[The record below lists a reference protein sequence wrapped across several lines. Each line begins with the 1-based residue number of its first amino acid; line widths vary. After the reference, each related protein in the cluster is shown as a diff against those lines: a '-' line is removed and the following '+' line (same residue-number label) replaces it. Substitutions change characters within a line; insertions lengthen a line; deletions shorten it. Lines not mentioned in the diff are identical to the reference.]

1 MINGKRS
8 LAGATANRLEEEEK
22 MSEQL
27 PPEIQALINQHHSA
41 VKQAEQTLQK
51 LPHVAPETLLHT
63 LRDLLLELENA
74 KNSTPASA
82 APAPAH
88 QAFMAAYEDIM
99 GELDQLNFWDD
110 PESWAESYPVL
121 LRRLKFALQSLARPQ
136 SLEKY
141 STMFQDYCR
150 AGGKGQLSYEQALE
164 GFAALM
170 QTDVAQLPDDDDTV
184 IALRQLDA
192 LRRTAEE
199 LFATLPTTSEQYASA
214 KVSFERLMD
223 VLAFEGILAFPH
235 YDDEE
240 DSAMF

>member
-8 LAGATANRLEEEEK
+8 LAGATANRLEEEK

-41 VKQAEQTLQK
+41 VKQAEQTLKK

-63 LRDLLLELENA
+63 LRDLLLELE
-74 KNSTPASA
+74 KT
-82 APAPAH
+82 
-88 QAFMAAYEDIM
+88 AFMAAYEDVM

-141 STMFQDYCR
+141 SAMFQDYCR
-150 AGGKGQLSYEQALE
+150 AGGKGQLTYEQALE

-170 QTDVAQLPDDDDTV
+170 QTSVAQLPDDDDTV
-184 IALRQLDA
+184 IALRQLEA
-192 LRRTAEE
+192 LRRTASE
-199 LFATLPTTSEQYASA
+199 LFASLPTTAEQYASA
-214 KVSFERLMD
+214 KASFERFMD

>member
-1 MINGKRS
+1 MINGKQS
-8 LAGATANRLEEEEK
+8 LAGATANRLEEEK

-41 VKQAEQTLQK
+41 VKQAEQTLKK

-63 LRDLLLELENA
+63 LRDLLLELEKT

-88 QAFMAAYEDIM
+88 QAFMAAYEDVM

-141 STMFQDYCR
+141 SAMFQDYCR
-150 AGGKGQLSYEQALE
+150 AGGKGHLTYEQALE

-184 IALRQLDA
+184 IALRQLEA
-192 LRRTAEE
+192 LRRTASE

-214 KVSFERLMD
+214 KASFERLME

-240 DSAMF
+240 DSVMF

>member
-8 LAGATANRLEEEEK
+8 LAGATANRLEEEK

-41 VKQAEQTLQK
+41 VKQAEQTLKK

-63 LRDLLLELENA
+63 LRDLLLELEKT

-88 QAFMAAYEDIM
+88 QAFMAAYEDVM

-121 LRRLKFALQSLARPQ
+121 LRRLKFAPQ

-141 STMFQDYCR
+141 SAMFQDYCR
-150 AGGKGQLSYEQALE
+150 AGGKGQLTYEQALE

-170 QTDVAQLPDDDDTV
+170 QTSVAQLPDDDDTV
-184 IALRQLDA
+184 IALRQLEA
-192 LRRTAEE
+192 LRRTASE
-199 LFATLPTTSEQYASA
+199 LFASLPTTAEQYASA
-214 KVSFERLMD
+214 KASFERFMD